1 MEKYDYTKLRVRIF
15 EVLGSNKE
23 LAKAIGITETAL
35 SLKLN
40 NNNYFTMPNI
50 TKICEILKISKRD
63 IGTYF
68 FTIKADE

>member
-40 NNNYFTMPNI
+40 NNNYFTMPSF
-50 TKICEILKISKRD
+50 KIKIN
-63 IGTYF
+63 
-68 FTIKADE
+68 